1 MSDQSEK
8 WQTEF
13 IENCTKFINDNNND
27 TESIKNVASCNEILD
42 IMNCI
47 NNIEKCK
54 KLIKQKNPETNT
66 PVENN

>member
-1 MSDQSEK
+1 MSDLSEK
-8 WQTEF
+8 YQNDF

-27 TESIKNVASCNEILD
+27 DEIIKNVATCNEILD

-54 KLIKQKNPETNT
+54 KLIKQTNSETNT
-66 PVENN
+66 PIDNN

>member
-27 TESIKNVASCNEILD
+27 TELIKKVASCNEILD

-47 NNIEKCK
+47 NNIENV
-54 KLIKQKNPETNT
+54 KN
-66 PVENN
+66 